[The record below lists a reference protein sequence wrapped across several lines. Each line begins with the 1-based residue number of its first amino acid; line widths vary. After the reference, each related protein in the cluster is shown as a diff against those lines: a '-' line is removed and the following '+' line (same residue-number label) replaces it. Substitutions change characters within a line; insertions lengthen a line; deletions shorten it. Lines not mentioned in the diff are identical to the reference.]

1 MRVLE
6 HKGWLTTSEDF
17 IKGAGANAPW
27 RMDKFYRYIR
37 KNYSIML
44 EDDGKPVGG
53 KWSLDDENR
62 LPWDGAV
69 DLPETLRF
77 EPDEITLEVIEMIE
91 KKYGHHPGKIVAE
104 NLPASAEDA
113 KRLWDWAKASVMYY
127 FGPYEDA
134 MTQEHRTLFHTTM
147 SSLVNLG
154 RIMPRT
160 LLNDALALDIPL
172 NSKEGFVRQIIG
184 WREFVHHV
192 HELTDGFATD
202 SAPVKARPAAWLGRR
217 MANSQNHSK
226 RTRELIRTSTNILG
240 RKIGY
245 VVP

>member
-1 MRVLE
+1 M
-6 HKGWLTTSEDF
+6 
-17 IKGAGANAPW
+17 
-27 RMDKFYRYIR
+27 
-37 KNYSIML
+37 
-44 EDDGKPVGG
+44 
-53 KWSLDDENR
+53 
-62 LPWDGAV
+62 PWDGAV

-77 EPDEITLEVIEMIE
+77 EPDEITLEVIDMIE

-104 NLPASAEDA
+104 NLPASVEDA
-113 KRLWDWAKASVMYY
+113 KRLWNWAKASVMYY

-202 SAPVKARPAAWLGRR
+202 SAPIKARPAAWLGRR
-217 MANSQNHSK
+217 LASSKNHSK
-226 RTRELIRTSTNILG
+226 CS
-240 RKIGY
+240 
-245 VVP
+245 